1 MPISNSPAS
10 ALPNKHLRFSD
21 IEPGPIEDNNNNVRT
36 MDSLTFS
43 TTTTGSSSS
52 SLGTDGIEDMP
63 VNILTT
69 STIGSLAS
77 NTNSGNVM
85 NDITSF
91 TTNVNTVV
99 NSSSSSSAV
108 ITTSTTNG
116 NNGGEAIQVC
126 LRIRPL
132 TEKEY
137 DQNPEPT
144 ISIVSDNKITV
155 KAPEVS
161 IKGSSTTTAYPRT
174 KSITSLP
181 DGLPTTVVDNQV

>member
-77 NTNSGNVM
+77 TTNSGNVM

-99 NSSSSSSAV
+99 TSSSSSSNTAV
-108 ITTSTTNG
+108 TTSTTNG

-137 DQNPEPT
+137 EQNPEPT

-161 IKGSSTTTAYPRT
+161 INRSHFSTRW
-174 KSITSLP
+174 ITN
-181 DGLPTTVVDNQV
+181 DHG